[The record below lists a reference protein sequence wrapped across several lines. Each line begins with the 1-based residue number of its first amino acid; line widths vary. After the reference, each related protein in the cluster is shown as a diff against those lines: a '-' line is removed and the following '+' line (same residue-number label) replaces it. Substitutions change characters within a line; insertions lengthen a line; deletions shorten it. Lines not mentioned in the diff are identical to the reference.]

1 MSSVHVCRVV
11 PYLEGHSFHS
21 DSMDSAS
28 DTGTTAVTFNEH
40 LTFPS
45 AESDA
50 PEPPTNALPQPRL
63 LLKDRLY
70 VGNLHP
76 TVDEYVCQV
85 LRFINLTASRYALLQ
100 VFSKFGKITKLDF
113 LFHKTGA
120 LKGKPRGYAF
130 IEYGEQAVS
139 SVLAPYN

>member
-1 MSSVHVCRVV
+1 MSSVRVCKVV

-21 DSMDSAS
+21 DFMDSAP
-28 DTGTTAVTFNEH
+28 DTGATAVTFNEH

-45 AESDA
+45 AESDP
-50 PEPPTNALPQPRL
+50 PEPPTNTLPPPRL

-85 LRFINLTASRYALLQ
+85 LRSPST
-100 VFSKFGKITKLDF
+100 
-113 LFHKTGA
+113 
-120 LKGKPRGYAF
+120 
-130 IEYGEQAVS
+130 
-139 SVLAPYN
+139 

>member
-1 MSSVHVCRVV
+1 MCRVV
-11 PYLEGHSFHS
+11 PYLEIHSFHS
-21 DSMDSAS
+21 NMDLAS
-28 DTGTTAVTFNEH
+28 DTGSTAVTFNEH

-45 AESDA
+45 ADPDA
-50 PEPPTNALPQPRL
+50 PEPQTNAPPQPRL

-76 TVDEYVCQV
+76 TVDECVCQV
-85 LRFINLTASRYALLQ
+85 LRFFNLTLSRYTLLQ

-130 IEYGEQAVS
+130 IEYSEQAVS
-139 SVLAPYN
+139 SVI